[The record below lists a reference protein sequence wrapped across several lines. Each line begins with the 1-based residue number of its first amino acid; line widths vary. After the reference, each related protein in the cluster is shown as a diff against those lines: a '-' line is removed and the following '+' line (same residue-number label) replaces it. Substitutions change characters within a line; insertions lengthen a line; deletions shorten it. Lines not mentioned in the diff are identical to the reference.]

1 MADQKDDIV
10 PTVAAIKRLGRYLQQ
25 LRPLLD
31 HNVESVSASQISR
44 DLGIH
49 ETQIR
54 RDFALVGLEGKP
66 KVGHDLKE
74 AIRVIEGYLNVDNTS
89 DAALVGV
96 GHLGTALL
104 AYNSFNRFESSGIKI
119 VTAFDKNPEI
129 IDTKVHSIHVFD
141 IERFENLVKRMSIH
155 IGVLTTTPAHAQEVA
170 NLMVKSGILAIWNF
184 APVNLKLPPE
194 IILEN
199 AEIESGLAYI
209 SHMLKNRM
217 RK

>member
-1 MADQKDDIV
+1 MSNPKEDIV

-25 LRPLLD
+25 LRPLLSKNID
-31 HNVESVSASQISR
+31 SVSASQISR
-44 DLGIH
+44 ELGIH

-54 RDFALVGLEGKP
+54 RDFALIGLEGKP
-66 KVGHDLKE
+66 KIGHDLRE
-74 AIRVIEGYLNVDNTS
+74 VIRVIEGYLNVDNAN

-104 AYNSFNRFESSGIKI
+104 AYNSFGRFESSGIKI
-119 VTAFDKNPEI
+119 VTAFDQNPSL
-129 IDTKVHSIHVFD
+129 IDTKIHGVHVLD
-141 IERFENLVKRMSIH
+141 IAKFENLIRRMSIH
-155 IGVLTTTPAHAQEVA
+155 IGIITTGPETAQPIA
-170 NLMVKSGILAIWNF
+170 DLMVQSGILAIWNF

-209 SHMLKNRM
+209 SHMLKNKLRE
-217 RK
+217 